1 LTCALQCPDHPNRIN
16 DPDRPRC
23 PGKPVPRPL
32 TVTPIAG
39 PHQHTRQI
47 GRKKSPIGQG
57 VTSALD
63 SLNNKASATPVAVVT
78 PA

>member
-1 LTCALQCPDHPNRIN
+1 ML
-16 DPDRPRC
+16 
-23 PGKPVPRPL
+23 
-32 TVTPIAG
+32 PIARA
-39 PHQHTRQI
+39 HQHTRQI
-47 GRKKSPIGQG
+47 GKEKSPISQA